1 MLLSIGKDLTPEQRV
16 PKAVTAIMPRAH
28 AIAGVMMIGKRF
40 IEHDAAKVP
49 TACTNGLDEWYGY
62 DYVDSLTDAELRCL
76 VLHEVYHKMF
86 RHPITYLHLN
96 TVCHRTANIA
106 CDYVI
111 NQLIM
116 DEFGHIKDAAGNPW
130 IVMPEGGCLDAQYKG
145 MEVSQVFW
153 LIYKECETEEEGGA
167 SEQGDGHATG
177 FDDIDFE
184 GASEL
189 SDQDKADLT
198 RDVDEA
204 IRQGVLIA
212 GKTGSGGLL
221 SAKELLAAK
230 VDWREA
236 MRDFAQ
242 DTCVGDEYTSYRRP
256 NKRWLQYDMYMPS
269 GVTDTVGEL
278 VLAADTSGSVL
289 SVAGRWL
296 AEAKA
301 LCDTIQPERLRLLY
315 WDTEVCREEVYERD
329 DLANLLTATK
339 PSGGGGTDVNCVT
352 RYIQDNEI
360 NAQACI
366 VLTDG
371 HLWGGWGEWTVPVLW
386 CVLDN
391 KDAQPDVGKVLH
403 IKSGD
408 V

>member
-1 MLLSIGKDLTPEQRV
+1 M
-16 PKAVTAIMPRAH
+16 H
-28 AIAGVMMIGKRF
+28 
-40 IEHDAAKVP
+40 
-49 TACTNGLDEWYGY
+49 
-62 DYVDSLTDAELRCL
+62 
-76 VLHEVYHKMF
+76 
-86 RHPITYLHLN
+86 
-96 TVCHRTANIA
+96 
-106 CDYVI
+106 
-111 NQLIM
+111 
-116 DEFGHIKDAAGNPW
+116 
-130 IVMPEGGCLDAQYKG
+130 
-145 MEVSQVFW
+145 
-153 LIYKECETEEEGGA
+153 
-167 SEQGDGHATG
+167 
-177 FDDIDFE
+177 
-184 GASEL
+184 
-189 SDQDKADLT
+189 
-198 RDVDEA
+198 
-204 IRQGVLIA
+204 
-212 GKTGSGGLL
+212 
-221 SAKELLAAK
+221 
-230 VDWREA
+230 
-236 MRDFAQ
+236 DFAQ
-242 DTCVGDEYTSYRRP
+242 DTCVGDEYTSFRRP